1 MSQDIATDS
10 EISPTSD
17 SKENNYG
24 TVRRSNLSTL
34 LNPLINIIFNC
45 PDPPNSPI
53 RKLFN
58 KIIPQNS
65 PKFVLL
71 VPPSYVLYHY
81 KDTHSNSKLSDLC
94 HYDIPFLSSHII
106 TLDSKYKSCNPLENI
121 YNNNDTKYDF
131 QTLNNISITITFNKK
146 YLFVNNDSS
155 LGNKRFKILKIDTL
169 TNFNDY
175 LPEAYYMM
183 IYIDQPIID
192 PKRLIIDKDLS
203 NNQPTD
209 RLSDTPATD
218 NMSTLNSNSIK
229 FLERDISQHERAY
242 FEKLIHSNQKVTEYF
257 RTNFKQFILEIN
269 ETTEDSSRDS
279 IELISQLF
287 QNFVTDATD
296 IVGKEITFSP
306 NGFKLRKF
314 IQEYIEA
321 NVYGTIWQEL
331 ANHQVPNN
339 HTVSDTFYNLKYLSI
354 DQLET
359 DLYQASFSKFE
370 LSLIV
375 KLERNINTATN
386 KFVNFK
392 RTNTFLEKSK
402 LLIETLQLLSD
413 PIEGTPIDADTLLSL
428 FVLVIN
434 KTQTKDLRCHIQ
446 YLQNFY
452 YSDGDTNPTKFGI
465 LGYSIS
471 TLEAV
476 AFYLEDINNTKFLQL
491 EQNYES
497 KIRTLLDIIQGEN
510 DISSVEESNITGYK
524 GVLKYRTERGESIL
538 SLCICHHKNNLIKKL
553 LTEFESE
560 FVLEDLLDDETIEGN
575 TLLLE
580 AFKHGNHEATSI
592 FLDLF
597 LQNCTTYELETYFN
611 KQNNAKRTIGHH
623 LSDQSGLVQKIGKYI
638 DWRIKDAT
646 GKTPLFTI
654 FRSYDQVDYSI
665 MIREALRAAEQS
677 HYGFSYNTHTDQNG
691 NTLLHII
698 KSGVLLLL
706 ESKFQIDINQK
717 NKKDLTPLMIY
728 IKYNRID
735 NMKDILGD
743 IRLNCLNQFDT
754 KKYVSCY
761 EYIRD
766 PEILNMYTRYHIK
779 NGTMF
784 KHCVCHSL
792 RIYSSHTGEGTIQS
806 CSLQISILKKNNDV
820 SHVAVNTKI
829 LKNILKLILKI
840 HPMTFIPIESVLT
853 EINRLL
859 SSTTDNW
866 LMRNL
871 IPMTRLQ
878 NRTHLLHTL
887 TNCIDTLIEMGYIS
901 GETFDNDE
909 SVAKW
914 VKHWREIIVKTPII
928 KKVKDIEPEGINV
941 IKHFLKFNLQELTVL
956 KKNIFTLE
964 KLIIFRNLKN
974 DDSRTSLDV
983 VKYMS
988 HNISIHRMRKYLR
1001 TLSDVSK
1008 IEIVNDYNDIG
1019 LNPTLLNLSFYKK
1032 CINILHK
1039 NIEYL
1044 LDHQILNWWKCYG
1057 ELLEINRMLVR
1068 SMPQSMGSGM
1078 SGHDSSRSDNSGL
1091 FGSFLE
1097 GQRVKNEQKLLRTN
1111 HEISSSM
1118 EKLGKDITDKH
1129 EGLAEELSNFM
1140 NFKGSF
1146 LVNGF
1151 IYPNVK
1157 DNIFNLTE
1165 NYIGISIRYRR
1176 YQDRY
1181 HKI

>member
-1 MSQDIATDS
+1 MSQDMVTDS
-10 EISPTSD
+10 EKSPTIE
-17 SKENNYG
+17 SKENDSR
-24 TVRRSNLSTL
+24 TIRRSNLSTL
-34 LNPLINIIFNC
+34 LNPLINVIFNC
-45 PDPPNSPI
+45 PDPSNSPI

-58 KIIPQNS
+58 KITPQNS

-81 KDTHSNSKLSDLC
+81 KDTHSNSKLSDIC

-106 TLDSKYKSCNPLENI
+106 TLDSKYKSRNPLENF
-121 YNNNDTKYDF
+121 YNNNDSRYDF
-131 QTLNNISITITFNKK
+131 QTLNNLSITITFNKK
-146 YLFVNNDSS
+146 YLFVNNDSG
-155 LGNKRFKILKIDTL
+155 LGNKKFKILKIDTL

-183 IYIDQPIID
+183 VYIDQPIMD
-192 PKRLIIDKDLS
+192 PKRVMLIKDHTDEQPIDKS
-203 NNQPTD
+203 YNTPV
-209 RLSDTPATD
+209 SDNISSP
-218 NMSTLNSNSIK
+218 NSNSTNL
-229 FLERDISQHERAY
+229 LERDISQHDRAN
-242 FEKLIHSNQKVTEYF
+242 FEKLIHSNQKLTEYF
-257 RTNFKQFILEIN
+257 KTIFKQFILDISK
-269 ETTEDSSRDS
+269 TRVDSSKDS
-279 IELISQLF
+279 IISISQLF
-287 QNFVTDATD
+287 QDFVTNATEA
-296 IVGKEITFSP
+296 VGKEINFSP
-306 NGFKLRKF
+306 PGFELRKF
-314 IQEYIEA
+314 IQEYIEV
-321 NVYGTIWQEL
+321 NLYGTIWQEL
-331 ANHQVPNN
+331 SKHQISDN
-339 HTVSDTFYNLKYLSI
+339 HTASDTFYNLKYLSI

-359 DLYQASFSKFE
+359 DLYKTSFSKFK

-375 KLERNINTATN
+375 KLEKNINKATN
-386 KFVNFK
+386 KFIDFK
-392 RTNTFLEKSK
+392 KTNTFLEKSK
-402 LLIETLQLLSD
+402 SLIETLQLLSE
-413 PIEGTPIDADTLLSL
+413 PIDGTPIDADTLLSL
-428 FVLVIN
+428 FVLIIN
-434 KTQTKDLRCHIQ
+434 KTQTKDLRYHIQ

-452 YSDGDTNPTKFGI
+452 YSNDGTNPTKFGI
-465 LGYSIS
+465 LGYSVS

-476 AFYLEDINNTKFLQL
+476 AFYLEDTNNTRFLEL

-497 KIRTLLDIIQGEN
+497 KIKSLLDIIQGET
-510 DISSVEESNITGYK
+510 DVTSVEELNITDYK
-524 GVLKYRTERGESIL
+524 GVLKYRTDKGESIL
-538 SLCICHHKNNLIKKL
+538 SLCVCHHKNKLIESL

-560 FVLEDLLDDETIEGN
+560 FVLEDLLDDETIEGS

-580 AFKHGNHEATSI
+580 AFKHGNHGATSL

-597 LQNCTTYELETYFN
+597 LQNCTTYELETYLN
-611 KQNNAKRTIGHH
+611 KQNVSKRTIGHH
-623 LSDQSGLVQKIGKYI
+623 LSDQGGLVRKIGKYI

-654 FRSYDQVDYSI
+654 FRSYDQVDYST
-665 MIREALRAAEQS
+665 MIKEALRAAEQS
-677 HYGFSYNTHTDQNG
+677 HYGFSYNAHTDQNG

-698 KSGVLLLL
+698 KSDVLLLL
-706 ESKFQIDINQK
+706 ESKFQININQK

-743 IRLNCLNQFDT
+743 VRLNCLNQFDT
-754 KKYVSCY
+754 KKFVSCY

-766 PEILNMYTRYHIK
+766 PEILTIYTRYHIN

-792 RIYSSHTGEGTIQS
+792 RIYSNHTGEGSIQS
-806 CSLQISILKKNNDV
+806 CSLQISILKKDNKV
-820 SHVAVNTKI
+820 SHVSVNTKI
-829 LKNILKLILKI
+829 LKNILKLIVKI
-840 HPMTFIPIESVLT
+840 HPMTFIPIESILT

-859 SSTTDNW
+859 NSTTDNW

-871 IPMTRLQ
+871 IPMMKLH
-878 NRTHLLHTL
+878 NRSHLLQTL
-887 TNCIDTLIEMGYIS
+887 TNCFDSLIELGYIS
-901 GETFDNDE
+901 EETFDNDE
-909 SVAKW
+909 NVTRW
-914 VKHWREIIVKTPII
+914 VKHWREIIAETPAN
-928 KKVKDIEPEGINV
+928 KRVKDIEPEGINA
-941 IKHFLKFNLQELTVL
+941 IKHFLKFNLQELTTL

-974 DDSRTSLDV
+974 NDCRTSLDI
-983 VKYMS
+983 VKYIS
-988 HNISIHRMRKYLR
+988 HDVSINRMRKYLR

-1032 CINILHK
+1032 CINVLYK
-1039 NIEYL
+1039 NIEYI
-1044 LDHQILNWWKCYG
+1044 LDYQILSWWKCYG
-1057 ELLEINRMLVR
+1057 ELLEINRMLMR
-1068 SMPQSMGSGM
+1068 SMPQSTGSGM
-1078 SGHDSSRSDNSGL
+1078 SGHDSYRSDNSGI

-1097 GQRVKNEQKLLRTN
+1097 GQRAKNEQKLLRTS

-1118 EKLGKDITDKH
+1118 EKLGKDIAAKH

-1151 IYPNVK
+1151 IGPNVK

-1165 NYIGISIRYRR
+1165 SYTWISLRYQR
-1176 YQDRY
+1176 YQDKY